1 MFMNTNDNY
10 RPVLLTCISSK
21 VAEHIVYSSIA
32 NHLQR
37 NNILTPSQHGF
48 RPGHSCETQLIS
60 AVDDWSK
67 AINNG
72 DKVDIAIL
80 DFSKAKFG
88 ATRTT

>member
-1 MFMNTNDNY
+1 M
-10 RPVLLTCISSK
+10 V
-21 VAEHIVYSSIA
+21 EHIVYSSIA
-32 NHLQR
+32 NHLER

-72 DKVDIAIL
+72 DKVDISIL
-80 DFSKAKFG
+80 DFSKAFDRCHTNDLNQSYTCMASAIKPYVG
-88 ATRTT
+88 